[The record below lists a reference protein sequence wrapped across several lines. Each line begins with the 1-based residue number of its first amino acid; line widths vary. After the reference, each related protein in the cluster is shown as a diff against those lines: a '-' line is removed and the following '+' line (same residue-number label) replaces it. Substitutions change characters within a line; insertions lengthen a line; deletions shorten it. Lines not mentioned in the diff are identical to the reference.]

1 MAKVKETSNTETDD
15 IRRQHQRLID
25 RVNNAADDLNWWQR
39 TLEDSR
45 MKQVLADYDTGI
57 ETAKESLVY
66 ADKKEIDGIQ
76 ANVKAR
82 RTLLSDLRQKASA
95 DELVKLRR
103 ELDDFQRN
111 NALFLQPAEEKKAAK
126 EA

>member
-103 ELDDFQRN
+103 DLDDFQRN
-111 NALFLQPAEEKKAAK
+111 SALFLQPAEEKKAAK